1 MPAIP
6 STDIV
11 PEAAMR
17 NMFYGCRKL
26 SSTGA
31 MELPA
36 LSVEDSGYEAMFRDC
51 VSLSAAPAISAEK
64 VGMRACFGMFLS
76 CSSLVNA
83 PELPATTL
91 ASNCY

>member
-1 MPAIP
+1 MSTPPVICAQNLADNCFDSMFKDCSKLTVVPAIP

-17 NMFYGCRKL
+17 NMFNNCIKL

-36 LSVEDSGYEAMFRDC
+36 LSVEDSGYE
-51 VSLSAAPAISAEK
+51 
-64 VGMRACFGMFLS
+64 GMF
-76 CSSLVNA
+76 
-83 PELPATTL
+83 
-91 ASNCY
+91 